1 MQSTIDLLFP
11 KPVYRVH
18 DILLNRLEEFDTSIH
33 TIIDSANVK
42 RTGSLNVNSTH
53 SIDDQLFLNPVF
65 KELSDLCMLFA
76 KDFMKQMVYNQHSI
90 DNCKFHK
97 MWANISNHNDFL
109 FPHNHGS
116 CLIAG
121 VFYVKAPVDSTI
133 TFYDNLNNARHEAL
147 EYNHMTY
154 EEYSYPCNPGTLLL
168 FKNEMLHGNKA
179 QPAGE
184 KIAIS
189 FNIGL

>member
-1 MQSTIDLLFP
+1 MTPIIDLLFP
-11 KPVYRVH
+11 KPIYRINDLLINQLPILDDAVH
-18 DILLNRLEEFDTSIH
+18 RIVKSTSI
-33 TIIDSANVK
+33 K
-42 RTGSLNVNSTH
+42 RTSSLNVDSTH
-53 SIDDQLFLNPVF
+53 TGNDQLFLNPEF
-65 KELSDLCMLFA
+65 KDLSDLCIWFA
-76 KDFMKQMVYNQHSI
+76 KDFMKQMVYNQYII

-97 MWANISNHNDFL
+97 MWANISQQNDFL

-116 CLIAG
+116 CLISG
-121 VFYVKAPVDSTI
+121 VFYVKAPAGSTI
-133 TFYDNLNNARHEAL
+133 TFYDNLNNVKHESL

-154 EEYSYPCNPGTLLL
+154 EDYSYPCIPGSMLL

>member
-1 MQSTIDLLFP
+1 MEPTIDLLFP

-18 DILLNRLEEFDTSIH
+18 NLLLDQIPTLDSAVHN
-33 TIIDSANVK
+33 IIDSANIK

-53 SIDDQLFLNPVF
+53 NIDDQLFLNNSF
-65 KELSDLCMLFA
+65 KELADICMWFT
-76 KDFMKQMVYNQHSI
+76 KDFMKKMVYNQYTI

-97 MWANISNHNDFL
+97 MWANISYQNDFL
-109 FPHNHGS
+109 FPHNHGD
-116 CLIAG
+116 CLISG
-121 VFYVKAPVDSTI
+121 VFYIKAPVGSTI
-133 TFYDNLNNARHEAL
+133 TFYDNLNKVRTESL

-154 EEYSYPCNPGTLLL
+154 EEYSYPCTSGTMLL

-179 QPAGE
+179 QPEGE
-184 KIAIS
+184 KIAVS